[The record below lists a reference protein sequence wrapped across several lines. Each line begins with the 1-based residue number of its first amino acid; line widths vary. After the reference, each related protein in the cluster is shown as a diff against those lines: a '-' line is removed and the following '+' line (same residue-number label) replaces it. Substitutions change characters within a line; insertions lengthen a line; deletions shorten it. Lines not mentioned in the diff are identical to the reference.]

1 VTRKTPL
8 SQQVVVVTGASAG
21 LGRAVARLAG
31 ARGAK
36 VVVAA
41 RDGEGL
47 DACVRELAGLG
58 AEAHAVQ
65 ADVAV
70 LDDVHRIVEETV
82 DRFGRID
89 TFCSNA
95 MVTVY
100 REARELTWEE
110 LHRVMDVNFFGGVN
124 SYQAS
129 LPQLVET
136 RGTFVQ
142 VASALSYRGI
152 PLQAAYCSS
161 KAALR
166 TYFETARVEHMKH
179 HIPVDI
185 SVVLPGAIN
194 TPQFDMAR
202 QYIGKQPQ
210 PVPPIYEPEPFAE
223 GVVHCFEHP
232 IRELPLGWGAQK
244 LLWGQKLSPRAGDL
258 VLLRNGW
265 KGQHTGEPK
274 PVGSP
279 DNLFE
284 PVPGDKGARGRFS
297 ATSRPS
303 TLWTS
308 LRLRRWLVGAALAGV
323 GLATMSVTKTGDRSP
338 VR

>member
-1 VTRKTPL
+1 MPRKKPL
-8 SQQVVVVTGASAG
+8 SEQVVVVTGASAG

-31 ARGAK
+31 SRGARV
-36 VVVAA
+36 VVVA
-41 RDGEGL
+41 RDSEGL
-47 DACVRELAGLG
+47 DGCLAELEALG
-58 AEAHAVQ
+58 TEGHAVQ
-65 ADVAV
+65 ADVGL
-70 LDDVHRIVEETV
+70 LDEVHRIVEEAI

-89 TFCSNA
+89 TFCANA

-100 REARELTWEE
+100 EEARDLKPDELR
-110 LHRVMDVNFFGGVN
+110 RVFDVNFFGGVN
-124 SYQAS
+124 CYQAS

-136 RGTFVQ
+136 QGTYVQ

-166 TYFETARVEHMKH
+166 TFFETARVEHMKH
-179 HIPVDI
+179 RIPVDI

-232 IRELPLGWGAQK
+232 VRELPLGWGAQK

-265 KGQHTGEPK
+265 KGQHTGEDK
-274 PVGSP
+274 PVDAP

-284 PVPGDKGARGRFS
+284 PLPGDKGARGRF
-297 ATSRPS
+297 TGRSRS
-303 TLWTS
+303 TTLWTS
-308 LRLRRWLVGAALAGV
+308 IRLRRWLLGAAVAGV
-323 GLATMSVTKTGDRSP
+323 GLATMGLSQTRDRSL

>member
-1 VTRKTPL
+1 MARKQPL
-8 SQQVVVVTGASAG
+8 SEQVVVVTGGTAG
-21 LGRAVARLAG
+21 LGRAVARLA
-31 ARGAK
+31 ASRGAK
-36 VVVAA
+36 VAVVA
-41 RDGEGL
+41 RGGDGL
-47 DACVRELAGLG
+47 DATVHELERLG
-58 AEAHAVQ
+58 TEALAVQ

-70 LDDVHRIVEETV
+70 LDDVHRLIEETL

-100 REARELTWEE
+100 REARELAWEE
-110 LHRVMDVNFFGGVN
+110 LRRVMDVNFFGGVN
-124 SYQAS
+124 CYQAS
-129 LPQLVET
+129 LPSLVET

-166 TYFETARVEHMKH
+166 TFFETARVEHRKH
-179 HIPVDI
+179 RIPVDI
-185 SVVLPGAIN
+185 SVVLPGAID

-202 QYIGKQPQ
+202 QYLGTQPQ

-232 IRELPLGWGAQK
+232 ARELPLGWGAQK

-265 KGQHTGEPK
+265 KGQTTGEPK
-274 PVGSP
+274 PVGAP

-284 PVPGDKGARGRFS
+284 PLPGDHGARGRF
-297 ATSRPS
+297 AGRSRPS
-303 TLWTS
+303 TAWTS
-308 LRLRRWLVGAALAGV
+308 LRLRRWLVGAAMAGV
-323 GLATMSVTKTGDRSP
+323 GLATMGLTNSREKSLIR
-338 VR
+338 

>member
-1 VTRKTPL
+1 MAKSPL
-8 SQQVVVVTGASAG
+8 SEQVVVVTGGSAG

-31 ARGAK
+31 SRGAR

-41 RDGEGL
+41 RGGDGL
-47 DACVRELAGLG
+47 DGVARELGENGHVVA
-58 AEAHAVQ
+58 
-65 ADVAV
+65 ADVAS
-70 LDDVHRIVEETV
+70 LDDCHRIVEEAV

-89 TFCSNA
+89 TFCANA

-100 REARELTWEE
+100 QEARDLEPEE
-110 LHRVMDVNFFGGVN
+110 LRRVLEVNFMGGVQC
-124 SYQAS
+124 YWAA
-129 LPQLVET
+129 LPHLVQT
-136 RGTFVQ
+136 KGTFVQ

-166 TYFETARVEHMKH
+166 TFFESARVEHRKH
-179 HIPVDI
+179 GIPVDI

-194 TPQFDMAR
+194 TPQFDTAR

-232 IRELPLGWGAQK
+232 VRELPLGWGAQK

-258 VLLRNGW
+258 VLLRSGW
-265 KGQHTGEPK
+265 KGQHTGEDK

-279 DNLFE
+279 DNLFG
-284 PVPGDKGARGRFS
+284 PLPGDRGARGRFPGR
-297 ATSRPS
+297 SRGR

-308 LRLRRWLVGAALAGV
+308 LRLRRWLLGTALVGV
-323 GLATMSVTKTGDRSP
+323 GLATMGATNGRAKSL

>member
-1 VTRKTPL
+1 MSRKKPL
-8 SQQVVVVTGASAG
+8 SEQVVVVTGASAG

-31 ARGAK
+31 SRGARV
-36 VVVAA
+36 VVVA
-41 RDGEGL
+41 RDSEGL
-47 DACVRELAGLG
+47 DGCLAELEALG
-58 AEAHAVQ
+58 TEGHSVQ
-65 ADVAV
+65 ADMGV
-70 LDDVHRIVEETV
+70 LDEVHRVVEETV

-89 TFCSNA
+89 TFCANA

-100 REARELTWEE
+100 EEARRLKPDELR
-110 LHRVMDVNFFGGVN
+110 RVMDVNFFGGVN
-124 SYQAS
+124 CYQAS
-129 LPQLVET
+129 LPYLAET
-136 RGTFVQ
+136 HGTFVQ

-166 TYFETARVEHMKH
+166 TFFETARVEHMKH
-179 HIPVDI
+179 RIPVDI

-202 QYIGKQPQ
+202 QYMGKQPQ

-232 IRELPLGWGAQK
+232 VRELPLGWGAQK

-265 KGQHTGEPK
+265 KGQHTGEDK
-274 PVGSP
+274 PVGAP

-284 PVPGDKGARGRFS
+284 PLPGDKGARGRF
-297 ATSRPS
+297 TGRSRPT

-308 LRLRRWLVGAALAGV
+308 LRLRRWLLGAAVAGV
-323 GLATMSVTKTGDRSP
+323 GLATMGLSQTRDKSL